1 MIQAVVD
8 RMGWRVSMYGEAEPA
23 GDRPHVPGRVY
34 TYLTEAEME
43 VLDVVLLE
51 DVPRVLASGVLLGV
65 VSGREHKMYLMAR
78 LEVGI

>member
-1 MIQAVVD
+1 MLDSFPITQILQF
-8 RMGWRVSMYGEAEPA
+8 S
-23 GDRPHVPGRVY
+23 
-34 TYLTEAEME
+34 LME